1 MYFINCYK
9 HHAWVTEDFGDKE
22 TRHEFSKDTCNMVY
36 CNIVCVSVTSR
47 VQLSFTSGNYFSGSR
62 KSYNFQ
68 KSLEIEI
75 FHING

>member
-1 MYFINCYK
+1 MGYRGLYL
-9 HHAWVTEDFGDKE
+9 GDKE